1 MKTLWI
7 WITAILAIF
16 APIKAAAASALVLV
30 IADLITGVIAAY
42 KRGEPI
48 TSGKLKVTIV
58 KLFVYEAAILLAFL
72 AQTYLTGSVLPVC
85 NLATSV
91 VGLTEMKSVLE
102 NLDSM
107 AGGSFF
113 KVLIRRVNRSKQDLD
128 I

>member
-1 MKTLWI
+1 MKNVSVWA
-7 WITAILAIF
+7 TALLALF
-16 APIKAAAASALVLV
+16 APIKAAAIVALALV

-48 TSGKLKVTIV
+48 TSTNLKRTVV

-72 AQTYLTGSVLPVC
+72 AQTYLTGTLLPVC

-102 NLDSM
+102 NLESIS
-107 AGGSFF
+107 GQNLFQ
-113 KVLIRRVNRSKQDLD
+113 VLITKVSKSKDDLGV
-128 I
+128 